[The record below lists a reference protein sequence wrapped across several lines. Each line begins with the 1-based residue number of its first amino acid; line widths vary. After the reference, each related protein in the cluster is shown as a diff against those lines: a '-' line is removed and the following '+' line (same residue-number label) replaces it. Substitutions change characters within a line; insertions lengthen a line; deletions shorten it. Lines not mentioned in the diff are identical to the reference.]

1 MRNLTEAVDDLNLIN
16 RVNARAQSAVYAE
29 DLIVDDAA
37 QREIVEHV
45 RKVMPDRRIAI
56 LSRAL
61 GVEAVGLC
69 DTSALVVA
77 SDEMNSVGVS
87 ELETYEETDGLNTEE
102 STVHVVACCSCQP

>member
-1 MRNLTEAVDDLNLIN
+1 MRNLAEAVNDLDLIN
-16 RVNARAQSAVYAE
+16 RVNARAQTAVYTE
-29 DLIVDDAA
+29 DLIINDTA

-45 RKVMPDRRIAI
+45 RKVMPDRRITV

-69 DTSALVVA
+69 DTSALMIA
-77 SDEMNSVGVS
+77 SDEMNSVRVS
-87 ELETYEETDGLNTEE
+87 ELETYEETDGLNAEE